1 MPKHRRSCYSD
12 HVMTISACP
21 ADDVA
26 APVEVVWS
34 LLDDPMR
41 FDLWWDAR
49 TKTAEPPG
57 RLAPGQHVEA
67 RAKGVFPARVRID
80 VIEVDV
86 AARRIQMI
94 AHLPF
99 GVVDHF
105 TVTVAEI
112 GRAHV

>member
-1 MPKHRRSCYSD
+1 
-12 HVMTISACP
+12 MTISVCP
-21 ADDVA
+21 AEDIA

-49 TKTAEPPG
+49 TTSAEPPG
-57 RLAPGQHVEA
+57 PLAPGQHVEA
-67 RAKGVFPARVRID
+67 RAKGLFPGRVRID
-80 VIEVDV
+80 VTEIDA

-99 GVVDHF
+99 GVIDHF
-105 TVTVAEI
+105 TVTVAAR
-112 GRAHV
+112 GADRAFVRFG